1 MLQYAILINMLY
13 LFRGRG
19 GEIVQTS
26 TASINLKA
34 IQIYYN
40 SVLIC

>member
-1 MLQYAILINMLY
+1 MLFSSTCCICL
-13 LFRGRG
+13 GVGG